1 MNEQDFKRQLTHKLR
16 EQLSKD
22 YNALYVKEYSTMW
35 ETERFLRKSEL
46 NIMSLDNSVEL
57 ISKIIAEARADQNK
71 KIGEWG
77 NEPCPHRNND
87 FPFPK
92 AVPTELQMLKRECR
106 DCWQEKFGIAKLQ
119 KGEF

>member
-71 KIGEWG
+71 KIGDELKKIC
-77 NEPCPHRNND
+77 EPPD
-87 FPFPK
+87 
-92 AVPTELQMLKRECR
+92 TERWDKLTTL
-106 DCWQEKFGIAKLQ
+106 IAKLQ
-119 KGEF
+119 KGELPEGK